1 MKKSKYKIFWYD
13 EDSVVCEET
22 IDSALNE
29 QDAIRQA
36 HLKHPVNKPAPLCSA
51 QKIN

>member
-1 MKKSKYKIFWYD
+1 MQKNKYKVFWYD
-13 EDSVVCEET
+13 SDSVVYEDIIE
-22 IDSALNE
+22 SATSE
-29 QDAIRQA
+29 QDAVRQA

>member
-1 MKKSKYKIFWYD
+1 MKNKYKIFWYD
-13 EDSVVCEET
+13 SENVVCEEY
-22 IDSALNE
+22 IDSATSE

-51 QKIN
+51 QKID